1 MADQRTYGG
10 APGKIPAQAWT
21 EVGEHVLG
29 ETPGVK
35 AVLLRGLDGAP
46 VQRNGVAVAAQQALL
61 RRSKARR
68 RC

>member
-1 MADQRTYGG
+1 M
-10 APGKIPAQAWT
+10 
-21 EVGEHVLG
+21 LG

-68 RC
+68 RCWDAVVTAR